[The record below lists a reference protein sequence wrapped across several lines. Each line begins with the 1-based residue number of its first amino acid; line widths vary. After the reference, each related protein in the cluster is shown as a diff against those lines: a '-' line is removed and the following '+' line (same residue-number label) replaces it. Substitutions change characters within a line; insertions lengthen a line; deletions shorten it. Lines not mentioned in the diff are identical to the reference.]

1 MTKAPRGRY
10 SQELRQQAV
19 TMAVEDG
26 FGVTETA
33 LRLSISV
40 KNLENLVAQYRQD
53 KQGFASKPGVSE
65 QDVGPSQNLRL
76 TG

>member
-10 SQELRQQAV
+10 SQELRQQAI
-19 TMAVEDG
+19 TMAVEDD

-33 LRLSISV
+33 RRLSIVYSCETLANWV
-40 KNLENLVAQYRQD
+40 MQYRQD

-65 QDVGPSQNLRL
+65 QDAERD
-76 TG
+76 